1 MSAVPRYPSDIGYA
15 GLHMTADEYLA
26 LGETPDRYELIE
38 GVVVMSPS
46 PTPWHQQLIV
56 ELILQLGLARKRLP
70 GLTFFPDTDLR
81 LTAQKVYRPDISVYR
96 PGRLAK
102 VPARLDT
109 PPDLV
114 VEILSP
120 GSKPLDLITKRDDY
134 DKFGVGEY
142 WVLDPAD
149 GSVRRW
155 VREGTRLQERTT
167 DGDTVESAAIS
178 GFVLQLSSLR
188 PPP

>member
-1 MSAVPRYPSDIGYA
+1 
-15 GLHMTADEYLA
+15 MTADEYLA

-46 PTPWHQQLIV
+46 PTPWHQHLIV
-56 ELILQLGLARKRLP
+56 ELIMQLGLVRARLP
-70 GLTFFPDTDLR
+70 GLLFFPDTDVR
-81 LTAQKVYRPDISVYR
+81 LGVKKVYRPDVSVYR
-96 PGRLAK
+96 PGRLAE

-114 VEILSP
+114 IEILSP

-142 WVLDPAD
+142 WVMDPND

-155 VREGTRLQERTT
+155 VREGARLQERTT
-167 DGDTVESAAIS
+167 DGDSVESAGIP
-178 GFVLQLSSLR
+178 GFVLQLGNLR
-188 PPP
+188 PRP